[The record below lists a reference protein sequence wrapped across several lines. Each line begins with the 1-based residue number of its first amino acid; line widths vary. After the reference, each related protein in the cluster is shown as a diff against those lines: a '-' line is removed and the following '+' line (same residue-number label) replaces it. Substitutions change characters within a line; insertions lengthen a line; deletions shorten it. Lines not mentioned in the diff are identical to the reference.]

1 MSTFPYLLKLI
12 IQCSPNV
19 QKTKIHNINVQ
30 YVWLTYFM
38 GCIKKASF
46 LYFKLL
52 QHESVIPI
60 KAISERRPVF
70 FQAPQGLTI
79 SAPASTPHFCF
90 HAPQCRST
98 KRATKW
104 GWERF
109 WQRMPLFRGIPQRCP
124 RMRPQAS
131 LGCWPDP
138 GNSGGWHRGR
148 EPMSLGCL
156 QCCYMTPSH
165 WAAVSIPADIRFDW
179 KSCLIVRGPTGMKGA
194 FS

>member
-1 MSTFPYLLKLI
+1 MAHIFYGVHK
-12 IQCSPNV
+12 
-19 QKTKIHNINVQ
+19 
-30 YVWLTYFM
+30 
-38 GCIKKASF
+38 
-46 LYFKLL
+46 
-52 QHESVIPI
+52 ESILSLFQTPPAWI
-60 KAISERRPVF
+60 RNSHQSHLREEACL

-90 HAPQCRST
+90 HAPQCHST